1 MSGFFEKFIFELEAF
16 SYNIKMGLSLANQL
30 MSPEET
36 FVSSA
41 KFTILISWS
50 PVCTPL
56 ILCHYH
62 WNGRQL
68 WLQQQTE
75 TLRASVPAKLPTS
88 WVFDRLSER
97 RTLSLFLDWVLFC
110 TIHIRQ
116 MKLLW
121 KSRNGNK
128 KFKETMPKALAEFY

>member
-30 MSPEET
+30 MSPEGT
-36 FVSSA
+36 SVSSA

-62 WNGRQL
+62 WNGWQL

-75 TLRASVPAKLPTS
+75 TLRASDL
-88 WVFDRLSER
+88 LSER

-110 TIHIRQ
+110 AIHIRQ
-116 MKLLW
+116 MKLSW

-128 KFKETMPKALAEFY
+128 KFRETMPKALAEFY